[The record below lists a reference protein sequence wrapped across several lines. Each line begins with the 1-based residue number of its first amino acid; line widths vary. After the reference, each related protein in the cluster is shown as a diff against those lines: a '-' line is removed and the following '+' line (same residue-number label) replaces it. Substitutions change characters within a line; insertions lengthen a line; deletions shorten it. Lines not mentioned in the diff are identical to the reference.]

1 MMVAMN
7 AASFT
12 TPAACRVLVADDEAM
27 LRTMLSRVLRMHGFE
42 VTLAVDG
49 ADALR
54 LLAADHYDVVLSDVV
69 MPVCDGRCLLREM
82 RARGQSTP
90 VVMLSG
96 YAEGSSDT
104 LRTLGAAAVLGKPA
118 PVQEIV
124 DALRAAV
131 ARAPRA

>member
-1 MMVAMN
+1 MMVSTI

-12 TPAACRVLVADDEAM
+12 TPAACRVLVADDEPM
-27 LRTMLSRVLRMHGFE
+27 LRNMLSRVLRMHGFE

-54 LLAADHYDVVLSDVV
+54 LLSADGYDAVLSDVV

-82 RARGQSTP
+82 RARGLTTP
-90 VVMLSG
+90 VVVLTG
-96 YAEGSSDT
+96 YAEASSEA
-104 LRTLGAAAVLGKPA
+104 LLSLGAAAVLGKPA

-131 ARAPRA
+131 SRTPRA